1 MILPTKFNSHI
12 QSKNTQLFP
21 VILIG
26 TDILLSTNNV
36 VLDGLQSLPIL
47 LNIPALKES
56 IDLEKLNYK
65 ISNVTLNIS
74 NTLHNNKRFSDIV
87 ANSSLINKSCRIFW
101 ATPQSNILILQDL
114 VETIEDEINK
124 DYPFQIYT
132 GVVRRYTHTDEKVN
146 IVLEDMSQSKLQ
158 KDLPISFLSGDSV
171 PEDYKNVPIPMVYGK
186 VDKSPCV
193 ISNVGDY
200 NEENES
206 YLGDVK
212 LKIDSNE
219 TVQLAKNGTSMTSP
233 SIDSDLFVYLD
244 GLYANVVKIFK
255 NDSIFNN
262 IGLDQYTDSANEI
275 TFSVDGDNADISP
288 VSADVLEVMLY
299 GNPKDVTARLIGV
312 NSETED
318 YTFQA
323 TSDLESAS
331 GFNTLI
337 NPPLING
344 IENNYNWNSPQ
355 VFDVPAEIMNYS
367 GNTGDTDTNFIMMS
381 MTFDTPKDVSDLFKN
396 EIYYKFYPYAIIDYI
411 ATQDDQSNKPIEC
424 FWVFSGNPIAGT
436 YTIFNEQ
443 NSILDAFQEVTGT
456 GQVTEEYSDGI
467 QGYTGSFDSETSTY
481 GDYLVLG
488 SPYNSNTSTGFG
500 NISFRTYSDRQY
512 AGVTFFIAITG
523 NFNDENSAHSLRLK
537 MHYFNYK
544 INYYTQDLRKRKY
557 YANTIGRNL
566 NVGSTQNRW
575 AYYIIQDLL
584 RNELGYT
591 GTISYNSAQN
601 TTSPVP
607 ADPGTDPIDF
617 TIDKKINSKKLI
629 ENIASVSSLILRFD
643 NMGRFRFNYIK
654 SIYGGEGQES
664 TEIIANDVISHS
676 YSRTK
681 IEDVYTKVIVKYK
694 HDYAEDKLKESSSHV
709 CVFKYGPDDVLNP
722 EEDYILLGGY
732 DGILQEYLY
741 EYYGIPYGIN
751 ADNTLIID
759 DDRGKYIREKETAN
773 NYAKR
778 LLYWHCNQHLI
789 MKIKLPLKYLSL
801 EVGDIISFDK
811 QIGSAK
817 PYGISYEKTARY
829 DNTFNYIGS
838 KLNGQQLFPYFIVTS
853 TNKTMKWVELEAT
866 QLHNLSNTEI
876 AGDSV
881 SGAMALLNEREP
893 ININANAVYSDG
905 TEIYG
910 AYLSEENICHID
922 DPDEDTYYNDNYVPE
937 ANPST
942 APSDDYTE
950 YGGGMTGSSTDSR
963 NMIYFAFNGLAGAQL
978 YFVERIDDIIAE
990 YGDVT
995 YGNSVW
1001 YIVDNSNL
1009 GGCEVIPYV
1018 PIPPS
1023 ITQTKVKLFDAGIDE
1038 GWNNTLPGG
1047 ASFAELVAGAT
1058 LPLGQVDGDAWAD
1071 ALTIMGQ
1078 VYYQEDDQLPVDGIK
1093 VKYHVTWTSGA
1104 GSESFQG
1111 ILDSSLNNLMGASE
1125 YGFHTWLSNTPFY
1138 EETSQVVIT
1147 VSAKLLYSGMGDT
1160 EDNPY
1165 IEQGKVSF
1173 EHFIE
1178 AEEFPGDPPTP
1189 PDGYVLVGELNPG
1202 DYGLASN
1209 GSGPRASFWYAS
1221 EEASTGDGWNL
1232 ETSTLPALFF
1242 KYMGQNAT
1250 DTFRKLEHTGT
1261 DPRFDNIPFASGL
1274 LTQGMSISI
1283 GAAGI
1288 FNLDNQ
1294 VDFSEYV
1301 EDFTSSDLT
1310 YIKNNVKWKYYNAQY
1325 KELNY
1330 ADNFNQPFF
1339 GGGTTSN
1346 GADGSDGLLK
1356 IKMDRNINYNG
1367 ENVAKWTFIWEGDPN
1382 NYGDES
1388 LDSVLIRQMF
1398 HVYNDQ
1404 EKLKVEMYPANPPYS
1419 GWIANQ
1425 GAASSDWVD
1434 MMEVYDDDLQV
1445 GFHYSSEY
1453 FVENAGLNQ
1462 YGFYLYA
1469 PDNSPLGKEAFLDDI
1484 SSWQTEYNL
1493 GNQFSI
1499 QEGNYNIARYI
1510 FFKFFEYATE
1520 TSGNGDN
1527 GDNGDNGVYG
1537 DVTDDGIVNVLDVV
1551 ALVNIVLGD
1560 NTNMS
1565 GDVNNDEIVNVLDI
1579 VALVNIILE

>member
-1 MILPTKFNSHI
+1 M
-12 QSKNTQLFP
+12 
-21 VILIG
+21 
-26 TDILLSTNNV
+26 
-36 VLDGLQSLPIL
+36 
-47 LNIPALKES
+47 
-56 IDLEKLNYK
+56 
-65 ISNVTLNIS
+65 
-74 NTLHNNKRFSDIV
+74 
-87 ANSSLINKSCRIFW
+87 
-101 ATPQSNILILQDL
+101 
-114 VETIEDEINK
+114 
-124 DYPFQIYT
+124 
-132 GVVRRYTHTDEKVN
+132 
-146 IVLEDMSQSKLQ
+146 
-158 KDLPISFLSGDSV
+158 
-171 PEDYKNVPIPMVYGK
+171 
-186 VDKSPCV
+186 
-193 ISNVGDY
+193 
-200 NEENES
+200 
-206 YLGDVK
+206 
-212 LKIDSNE
+212 
-219 TVQLAKNGTSMTSP
+219 
-233 SIDSDLFVYLD
+233 
-244 GLYANVVKIFK
+244 
-255 NDSIFNN
+255 
-262 IGLDQYTDSANEI
+262 
-275 TFSVDGDNADISP
+275 
-288 VSADVLEVMLY
+288 
-299 GNPKDVTARLIGV
+299 
-312 NSETED
+312 
-318 YTFQA
+318 
-323 TSDLESAS
+323 
-331 GFNTLI
+331 
-337 NPPLING
+337 
-344 IENNYNWNSPQ
+344 
-355 VFDVPAEIMNYS
+355 
-367 GNTGDTDTNFIMMS
+367 
-381 MTFDTPKDVSDLFKN
+381 
-396 EIYYKFYPYAIIDYI
+396 
-411 ATQDDQSNKPIEC
+411 
-424 FWVFSGNPIAGT
+424 
-436 YTIFNEQ
+436 
-443 NSILDAFQEVTGT
+443 
-456 GQVTEEYSDGI
+456 
-467 QGYTGSFDSETSTY
+467 
-481 GDYLVLG
+481 
-488 SPYNSNTSTGFG
+488 
-500 NISFRTYSDRQY
+500 
-512 AGVTFFIAITG
+512 
-523 NFNDENSAHSLRLK
+523 
-537 MHYFNYK
+537 
-544 INYYTQDLRKRKY
+544 
-557 YANTIGRNL
+557 
-566 NVGSTQNRW
+566 
-575 AYYIIQDLL
+575 
-584 RNELGYT
+584 
-591 GTISYNSAQN
+591 
-601 TTSPVP
+601 P

-664 TEIIANDVISHS
+664 TEIIANDVISYS

-709 CVFKYGPDDVLNP
+709 CVFKYGPDNALNP
-722 EEDYILLGGY
+722 DNDFILSGGD

-778 LLYWHCNQHLI
+778 LLHWHCNQHLI

-876 AGDSV
+876 TGDSV
-881 SGAMALLNEREP
+881 SGAMALSNGREP
-893 ININANAVYSDG
+893 ININANAVYSNG

-922 DPDEDTYYNDNYVPE
+922 DPDEDIYYNDNYVPE

-963 NMIYFAFNGLAGAQL
+963 NMIYFAFNGLSGAQL

-1009 GGCEVIPYV
+1009 GGCEVIPYI

-1023 ITQTKVKLFDAGIDE
+1023 ITETKVKLLDGGFDN
-1038 GWNNTLPGG
+1038 WNNTTPAG
-1047 ASFAELVAGAT
+1047 ASYAQLVAGAT

-1078 VYYQEDDQLPVDGIK
+1078 VHYQEDDQLPVDGIK
-1093 VKYHVTWTSGA
+1093 VKYQFAITGETYSINF
-1104 GSESFQG
+1104 ENTF
-1111 ILDSSLNNLMGASE
+1111 DSSLNNLMGASE
-1125 YGFHTWLSNTPFY
+1125 YGFHASLTNVPFY

-1147 VSAKLLYSGMGDT
+1147 VSTKLIYSGMGDT

-1165 IEQGKVSF
+1165 IEQGAVSF

-1178 AEEFPGDPPTP
+1178 TGEFPGDPPTP

-1202 DYGLASN
+1202 EYGITSG
-1209 GSGPRASFWYAS
+1209 GSGPRVTFWYLS
-1221 EEASTGDGWNL
+1221 EETSTGDGWNL

-1242 KYMGQNAT
+1242 KYMGEWAS
-1250 DTFRKLEHTGT
+1250 DTFRQLEHTGT
-1261 DPRFDNIPFASGL
+1261 DSRFDNIPFASGL
-1274 LTQGMSISI
+1274 LTQGNTIS
-1283 GAAGI
+1283 GGTAGS
-1288 FNLDNQ
+1288 FSLNNS

-1310 YIKNNVKWKYYNAQY
+1310 YIKNNVKWKYYNAQNR
-1325 KELNY
+1325 ELIY
-1330 ADNFNQPFF
+1330 ADNYNYPFF

-1346 GADGSDGLLK
+1346 NAKGSDGLLK

-1382 NYGDES
+1382 LYGDES

-1404 EKLKVEMYPANPPYS
+1404 EKLKVEMYPVNAPES
-1419 GWIANQ
+1419 GLIANQ

-1434 MMEVYDDDLQV
+1434 MMEVYDDDLQS

-1453 FVENAGLNQ
+1453 FVENAGINQ

-1499 QEGNYNIARYI
+1499 QEGEYNTAKYI
-1510 FFKFFEYATE
+1510 YFKFFEIA
-1520 TSGNGDN
+1520 GGN

-1565 GDVNNDEIVNVLDI
+1565 GDLTNDEIVNVLDI